1 MTEKARKSSKVT
13 ANERKPKSDSLDSVH
28 QMMAGLHEIGLIDKK
43 TMRSFDAQCL
53 QEPALIEPAQIVQ
66 LRQSVHLSQPVFAK
80 YLGVTKSTMAKW
92 ESGEKKPS
100 GPSRRLLEVVSRH
113 GIEILEA

>member
-1 MTEKARKSSKVT
+1 MTVKPTKANKMK
-13 ANERKPKSDSLDSVH
+13 ANERKPQSDALDSVH
-28 QMMAGLHEIGLIDKK
+28 QMMSGLHEIGLIDKK
-43 TMRSFDAQCL
+43 TMRSFDAKCL
-53 QEPALIEPAQIVQ
+53 QEPAPIEPEQIVQ
-66 LRQSVHLSQPVFAK
+66 LRKKVHLSQPVFAK

>member
-1 MTEKARKSSKVT
+1 MKAS
-13 ANERKPKSDSLDSVH
+13 ERKAKSDALDSVH
-28 QMMAGLHEIGLIDKK
+28 DMMSGLHEIGLIDKK
-43 TMRSFDAQCL
+43 TMRSFDAKCL
-53 QEPALIEPAQIVQ
+53 EAPSIIEPAQIVE
-66 LRQSVHLSQPVFAK
+66 LRKKVHLSQPVFAK